1 MHIFPYKAT
10 SNTAKELARALGIK
24 RVKAERSKFKGGQHK
39 TVINWGASEIG
50 SPEVRKCKILNGPPM
65 VKVAADKLSFFV
77 RCAGTGLTPDYT
89 TDLGTAQKWIG
100 EGSAV
105 VCRTILNGHSG
116 QGIVLAHKVDELV
129 KAPLYVKYV
138 PKKDEYRVHVGSG
151 GEEVIDVQKK
161 AVKKDFDG
169 VVNHQIRN
177 HDKGYVFIREGINPP
192 EEVLTKAKACVKLLG
207 LDFGAVD
214 IIYNVRKKLVYVLEV
229 NTAPGLEGTTL
240 DNYVKYFQRKAK

>member
-1 MHIFPYKAT
+1 MYIFPYKST

-24 RVKAERSKFKGGQHK
+24 RIKAEGSKFKHRPGRV
-39 TVINWGASEIG
+39 VINWGATKL
-50 SPEVRKCKILNGPPM
+50 PLEVSKCALFNWPKNVEM
-65 VKVAADKLSFFV
+65 ATNKLSFFQKLED
-77 RCAGTGLTPDYT
+77 TSLTPDYT
-89 TDLGTAQKWIG
+89 KDFGTAQKWIG

-129 KAPLYVKYV
+129 DAPLYVKYV

-161 AVKKDFDG
+161 AVKRDFDG

-192 EEVLTKAKACVKLLG
+192 EEVLTKAKQCVKILG

-214 IIYNVRKKLVYVLEV
+214 IIHNVKKGLVYVLEV

-240 DNYVKYFQRKAK
+240 DNYVKYFQRKVK